1 MAMHFNRPITVFCL
15 KMQGRSLKKK
25 NLGTYLSNCK
35 FSPPIRQKCSSLT
48 KCMKTRNNV
57 LKIYFK
63 YSMLDTDI
71 FKTLLSVGNLKVN
84 AYNYKLPN
92 F

>member
-1 MAMHFNRPITVFCL
+1 
-15 KMQGRSLKKK
+15 
-25 NLGTYLSNCK
+25 
-35 FSPPIRQKCSSLT
+35 
-48 KCMKTRNNV
+48 MKTRNNV